1 MRVGQGT
8 DARGATA
15 ASARGSHGWCV
26 RFSQT
31 GGHSTAAPAY
41 SPTDLPPLPSPPLQ
55 LLIITLPWA
64 PLLTGPAPK
73 LIRRRSGLECASRLE
88 LVHIEPPLFETVARS
103 NQSCGMLQA
112 TAPSG
117 SGSLRHSAHRRCVR
131 RVELP
136 PRPCAHGGLQVR
148 NCRTATSKLRNVSRT
163 FVSPSG
169 SPRQLP
175 HSEGPRW
182 VPEHPR

>member
-1 MRVGQGT
+1 MVCSILS
-8 DARGATA
+8 DRGAQYRRA
-15 ASARGSHGWCV
+15 GLLSDRLAS
-26 RFSQT
+26 
-31 GGHSTAAPAY
+31 
-41 SPTDLPPLPSPPLQ
+41 PPLPFLM
-55 LLIITLPWA
+55 IILPWA
-64 PLLTGPAPK
+64 PLITARAPGWA
-73 LIRRRSGLECASRLE
+73 LRRFAPECASRLE
-88 LVHIEPPLFETVARS
+88 LVHIEPPLYTTVARS

-163 FVSPSG
+163 FASPSG

-175 HSEGPRW
+175 HFEGRRWGPEPPR
-182 VPEHPR
+182 

>member
-41 SPTDLPPLPSPPLQ
+41 SPNQLASPPLPF
-55 LLIITLPWA
+55 LIIILPWA
-64 PLLTGPAPK
+64 PLINRSRVRMGAVRRFGPQ
-73 LIRRRSGLECASRLE
+73 CASRLE
-88 LVHIEPPLFETVARS
+88 LVHIEPPLYTTVARS

-136 PRPCAHGGLQVR
+136 PRPCAHGGLPVR

-169 SPRQLP
+169 SPRQLL
-175 HSEGPRW
+175 HFEGRRW
-182 VPEHPR
+182 GPELPP

>member
-1 MRVGQGT
+1 MVCSILSDRGAQYRRAGLLSDRLASTSIPYNNPPLGSPHCALRVGM
-8 DARGATA
+8 GA
-15 ASARGSHGWCV
+15 V
-26 RFSQT
+26 RRF
-31 GGHSTAAPAY
+31 
-41 SPTDLPPLPSPPLQ
+41 
-55 LLIITLPWA
+55 
-64 PLLTGPAPK
+64 GP
-73 LIRRRSGLECASRLE
+73 ECASRLE
-88 LVHIEPPLFETVARS
+88 LVHIEPPLYTTVARS

-148 NCRTATSKLRNVSRT
+148 NCRTASSKLRNVSRT
-163 FVSPSG
+163 FASPSG

-175 HSEGPRW
+175 HFEGRRWGPEPPR
-182 VPEHPR
+182 